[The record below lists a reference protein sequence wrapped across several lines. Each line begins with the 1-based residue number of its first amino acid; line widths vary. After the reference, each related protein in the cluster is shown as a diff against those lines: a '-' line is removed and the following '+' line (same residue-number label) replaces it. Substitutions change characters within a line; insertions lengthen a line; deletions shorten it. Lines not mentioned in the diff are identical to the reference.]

1 MTGWHDVLG
10 GRSSSIG
17 DILAALVRLMQ
28 THASYDGRTR
38 ATTSLLEVAR

>member
-38 ATTSLLEVAR
+38 ATALLPEVAR

>member
-1 MTGWHDVLG
+1 MAGGHEVLG

-38 ATTSLLEVAR
+38 ATALLLEVAR